1 MRQLQRSVRV
11 TTGTRKNEPMLL
23 RNLGAIGRNDNAS
36 VYRNTLIRSQLVHER
51 VFLVS
56 DSDRSAPHQEC
67 HQAE

>member
-36 VYRNTLIRSQLVHER
+36 AYRYAVIRSQRTYE
-51 VFLVS
+51 
-56 DSDRSAPHQEC
+56 
-67 HQAE
+67 